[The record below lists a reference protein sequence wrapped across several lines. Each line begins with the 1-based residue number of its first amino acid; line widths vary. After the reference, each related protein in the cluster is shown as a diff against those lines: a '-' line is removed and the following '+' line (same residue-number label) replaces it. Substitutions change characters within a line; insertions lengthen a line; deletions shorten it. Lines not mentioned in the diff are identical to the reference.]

1 MINFKYRKGFG
12 FNTVPREA
20 ERLKGGEYRTL
31 SIMIRLWIQHA
42 EKNGNKYW
50 LTITLD
56 QLQKEL
62 NIGKITLS
70 NHLDTLVNEGFLMRR
85 KGHYNSE
92 KGKKEINR
100 YMFNPIY
107 WEEKQPKPV
116 PYPELDC
123 GADVVREGYSS
134 AKYQLLK

>member
-1 MINFKYRKGFG
+1 MINFRYRKG

-31 SIMIRLWIQHA
+31 SIVIRLWVQHA
-42 EKNGNKYW
+42 EKKGKKYW
-50 LTITLD
+50 LEMSLD

-62 NIGKITLS
+62 NIGKITLA
-70 NHLDTLVNEGFLMRR
+70 NHLDTLVNEGFLLR
-85 KGHYNSE
+85 KKGRYNSE

-107 WEEKQPKPV
+107 WEEKQPKPKAYRDFDTGCEV
-116 PYPELDC
+116 IC
-123 GADVVREGYSS
+123 EGYSS